1 MGSIP
6 SKYDVVQQKIRERIL
21 CGELTGTLPGVKQ
34 LALEYDVNFM
44 TVNKAINRL
53 EEENLVYRIPRKGT
67 YVRQQKNILFAY
79 HDPDVNFMEAPF
91 FAPVVGAIQK
101 ILAES
106 NCFMIYENIYG
117 KSDTALA
124 ALAKRIDGMIMI
136 VGHEFLRPKQFYEKP
151 CVRVLGMNM
160 GEKRFDHITY
170 ENAAVGRLAA
180 EYLLKKGHRRLAY
193 IGYRKADIFRVRSD
207 VFAETVE
214 RSGAECRLFR
224 EIPENFSQEFTI
236 AQLDALMKEAE
247 FPSGIFCGTDD
258 EASLAT
264 GYFYEKG
271 ILPGRDVHLI
281 SCNND
286 PKLRSFLPEARPATF
301 ELCRKEIAT
310 EAARLLISR
319 INGFSGPPVLRQ
331 YMPKLFEP
339 QQKTERSS

>member
-1 MGSIP
+1 MGAIP
-6 SKYDVVQQKIRERIL
+6 SKYEIVQRKIRERIL

-44 TVNKAINRL
+44 TVNKAINHL

-117 KSDTALA
+117 KSETALA

-136 VGHEFLRPKQFYEKP
+136 VGDHFLRPKQFYEKP
-151 CVRVLGMNM
+151 CVRVLGMS
-160 GEKRFDHITY
+160 GEKARFDHITY
-170 ENAAVGRLAA
+170 DNVVIGKLAA
-180 EYLLKKGHRRLAY
+180 EYLLKKGDRKLAY
-193 IGYRKADIFRVRSD
+193 VGYRNAEIFRTRCRI
-207 VFAETVE
+207 FAETVQHA
-214 RSGAECRLFR
+214 GAVCCFT
-224 EIPENFSQEFTI
+224 PENPETFSEQFI
-236 AQLDALMKEAE
+236 LAQLDALMNRPE
-247 FPSGIFCGTDD
+247 PPTGLFCGTDD
-258 EASLAT
+258 AASLAA
-264 GYFYEKG
+264 GYLYEKG

-286 PKLRSFLPEARPATF
+286 PKLKSFLPPARPATF
-301 ELCRKEIAT
+301 ELCRREIAS
-310 EAARLLISR
+310 EAARLLIRR
-319 INGFSGPPVLRQ
+319 INGFSGPPVHKQ
-331 YMPKLFEP
+331 YMPKLIEN
-339 QQKTERSS
+339 QQNTER

>member
-1 MGSIP
+1 MGAIP
-6 SKYDVVQQKIRERIL
+6 SKYDVVQRKIRERIL

-44 TVNKAINRL
+44 TVNKAINHL
-53 EEENLVYRIPRKGT
+53 EKENLVYRIPRKGT

-117 KSDTALA
+117 KSETALA

-136 VGHEFLRPKQFYEKP
+136 VGDEFLRPAQFYEKP
-151 CVRVLGMNM
+151 CVRVLGMS
-160 GEKRFDHITY
+160 GEKKRFDHITY
-170 ENAAVGRLAA
+170 DNTLIGKLAA
-180 EYLLKKGHRRLAY
+180 EYLLKKGHRKLAY
-193 IGYRKADIFRVRSD
+193 VGHRKARIFQTRSD
-207 VFAETVE
+207 VFAETVQ
-214 RSGAECRLFR
+214 RAGAVCRLFR
-224 EIPENFSQEFTI
+224 EIPEDFSQQFTI
-236 AQLDALMKEAE
+236 AQLDALMMESE

-286 PKLRSFLPEARPATF
+286 PKLRSFLPQARPVTF
-301 ELCRKEIAT
+301 ELCRKEIAV
-310 EAARLLISR
+310 EAARLLIRR
-319 INGFSGPPVLRQ
+319 INGFRGPPVFRL
-331 YMPKLFEP
+331 YEPELIEP
-339 QQKTERSS
+339 QQNTER

>member
-6 SKYDVVQQKIRERIL
+6 NKYDVVQQKIRERIL
-21 CGELTGTLPGVKQ
+21 CGEWTGTLPGVKQ

-79 HDPDVNFMEAPF
+79 HDPDANFMEAPF

-136 VGHEFLRPKQFYEKP
+136 VGHEFLRPKQFYGKP

-170 ENAAVGRLAA
+170 ENAAIGRLAA
-180 EYLLKKGHRRLAY
+180 EYLLKKGLRTLAY
-193 IGYRKADIFRVRSD
+193 VGYRKPGLFRVRCD
-207 VFAETVE
+207 LFAETV
-214 RSGAECRLFR
+214 RKAGAECLLTHP
-224 EIPENFSQEFTI
+224 EISETFSPEFTI
-236 AQLDALMKEAE
+236 AQLEALGKGSG

-271 ILPGRDVHLI
+271 LLPGRDVHLI

-286 PKLRSFLPEARPATF
+286 PKLRSFLPQARPATF

-310 EAARLLISR
+310 EAARLLIRR
-319 INGFSGPPVLRQ
+319 INGFSGPPMLRK
-331 YMPKLFEP
+331 YMPKLIEP
-339 QQKTERSS
+339 QQKTER

>member
-1 MGSIP
+1 MGAIP
-6 SKYDVVQQKIRERIL
+6 SKYDVVQRKIRERIL

-44 TVNKAINRL
+44 TVNKAINHL
-53 EEENLVYRIPRKGT
+53 EKENLVYRIPRKGT

-117 KSDTALA
+117 KSETALA

-136 VGHEFLRPKQFYEKP
+136 VGDEFLRPAQFYEKP
-151 CVRVLGMNM
+151 CVRVLGMS
-160 GEKRFDHITY
+160 GEKKRFDHITY
-170 ENAAVGRLAA
+170 DNTLIGKLAA
-180 EYLLKKGHRRLAY
+180 EYLLKKGHRKLAY
-193 IGYRKADIFRVRSD
+193 VGMMES
-207 VFAETVE
+207 
-214 RSGAECRLFR
+214 
-224 EIPENFSQEFTI
+224 
-236 AQLDALMKEAE
+236 E

-286 PKLRSFLPEARPATF
+286 PKLRSFLPEARPVTF
-301 ELCRKEIAT
+301 ELCRKEIAV
-310 EAARLLISR
+310 EAARLLIRR
-319 INGFSGPPVLRQ
+319 INGFRGPPVFRQ
-331 YMPKLFEP
+331 YEPKLIEP
-339 QQKTERSS
+339 QQNTER